1 MQVKKEI
8 CSPAKPVRKA
18 LKESQAS
25 KKDSYTQEMDQ
36 PPQVK
41 KEKITN
47 ILPRESIENMPP
59 PPDGMILKKNI
70 KTENNN
76 VRSTRTRTRKQK
88 ELQEQRE
95 ERKDSDVMIQNTT
108 IVTIDLS
115 SDDDKPE
122 TTQRSTRTKTRAA
135 QKKAE
140 TSAESNKRSRSP
152 SEDSNKSKSTRTK
165 KTKKKKADEPERSVY
180 EDALCETPLQLEQV
194 VNTVNNDLNVTHVKE
209 DNILKDIMTDD
220 ESPVAPQNKTIVLT
234 KSTKQ
239 LFSPFDHSPVKKKV
253 EAFEK
258 LGATAAA
265 AAAGTPVLTRKATKT
280 LAKEKKEVGILF
292 FYIFLVI

>member
-8 CSPAKPVRKA
+8 SSPAKPVRKA
-18 LKESQAS
+18 LKESQVS
-25 KKDSYTQEMDQ
+25 KKDSYTPEIDQ
-36 PPQVK
+36 PVHVK

-70 KTENNN
+70 KTENS

-88 ELQEQRE
+88 ELQEQKE

-115 SDDDKPE
+115 SDDDKSE

-140 TSAESNKRSRSP
+140 LSAESSKRSRSP

-165 KTKKKKADEPERSVY
+165 KTKKKKADEQEGSVY
-180 EDALCETPLQLEQV
+180 EDALCETPVQPERIA
-194 VNTVNNDLNVTHVKE
+194 NTVNNDLNVTHVKE

-220 ESPVAPQNKTIVLT
+220 ESPVAVQNKTVVLT

-258 LGATAAA
+258 LGATAAS
-265 AAAGTPVLTRKATKT
+265 AGTPVLTRKATKT
-280 LAKEKKEVGILF
+280 LAKEKKEVDILF
-292 FYIFLVI
+292 VYIFCGLG